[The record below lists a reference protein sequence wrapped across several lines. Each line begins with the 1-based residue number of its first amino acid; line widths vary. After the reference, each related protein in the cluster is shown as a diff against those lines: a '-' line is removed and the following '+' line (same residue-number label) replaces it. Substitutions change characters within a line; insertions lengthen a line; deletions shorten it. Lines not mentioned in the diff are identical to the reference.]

1 MQISQLVAETTAE
14 GTHVTLEKVLE
25 VAQSFEAVDI
35 QLKEMTSVEEDH
47 QVNRIEQGETADQFK
62 GKK

>member
-25 VAQSFEAVDI
+25 VARSFEAVDI

-47 QVNRIEQGETADQFK
+47 QQVNRIE
-62 GKK
+62 